1 MDLGSVKELEA
12 DKENR
17 SKVVVINNKNASL
30 NHASPFKKPTA
41 ASRNEL
47 SMEMFTSLLEDSQR
61 DDSLSH
67 NLAMFV
73 FLLTN
78 TDVFLVQSC
87 DMNNLINKMYWF
99 TTRANKN
106 I

>member
-1 MDLGSVKELEA
+1 MKELEA

-17 SKVVVINNKNASL
+17 SKVVVVHNKNASL
-30 NHASPFKKPTA
+30 NHTSPFKKPTA
-41 ASRNEL
+41 ARNEL
-47 SMEMFTSLLEDSQR
+47 NMDMFTSLLEDSQR

-87 DMNNLINKMYWF
+87 DMNNLLNKMYWF
-99 TTRANKN
+99 TPKANKN